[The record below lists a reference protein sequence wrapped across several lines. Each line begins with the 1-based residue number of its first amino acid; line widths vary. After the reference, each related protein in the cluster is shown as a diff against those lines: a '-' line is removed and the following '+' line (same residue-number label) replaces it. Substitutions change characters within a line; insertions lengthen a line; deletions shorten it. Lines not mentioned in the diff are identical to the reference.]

1 MELRGVLEKIERE
14 HRHIKN
20 MLIES
25 TRMILDEGVDIHI
38 KDRDRFI
45 NRVKVFLRNYARLV
59 KPHFEYEE
67 KHLFTALPDEYIEK
81 VAQWSHDH
89 RCILEL
95 LEQAQEFLALGDVE
109 GLIRTLQTL
118 YIIETRHTE
127 EIDTL
132 VRKLKKQ
139 YIKEEDHL

>member
-1 MELRGVLEKIERE
+1 MELRRILEKIERE

-25 TRMILDEGVDIHI
+25 TVMILDEGVDIHI

-45 NRVKVFLRNYARLV
+45 KRVKVFLSNYMRLV
-59 KPHFEYEE
+59 KPHFKYEE
-67 KHLFTALPDEYIEK
+67 KYLFNVLPCEYVEK
-81 VAQWSHDH
+81 ISQWNHDH

-118 YIIETRHTE
+118 YIIEARHTE
-127 EIDTL
+127 EIDSL
-132 VRKLKKQ
+132 IKELRKQ
-139 YIKEEDHL
+139 YIKENDL